1 MSSQLVWNPIS
12 SLNFSKNTENNLEQ
26 SRKIEDINDCI
37 TLLDHQ
43 KIVKTYINPKTPYRG
58 LLLYHGLGSG
68 KTLSAIAVSE
78 TFKTQRKTVV
88 FLPGQSLEDN
98 FIHELEKCGNKHY
111 IPHSMSY
118 KSQMLAHIL
127 YKLSEYS

>member
-1 MSSQLVWNPIS
+1 MTPQLTWNPMSSV
-12 SLNFSKNTENNLEQ
+12 NFSKNTEKNLEKAC
-26 SRKIEDINDCI
+26 KINEESDCI

-78 TFKTQRKTVV
+78 AFKSQRKTVV
-88 FLPGQSLEDN
+88 LLPGQSLEDN

-111 IPHSMSY
+111 VPQRKHWIFT
-118 KSQMLAHIL
+118 
-127 YKLSEYS
+127 